1 MRLIPALLMS
11 LLLSLPLMAGAAP
24 TEDQL
29 KQELK
34 QAEAN
39 KEMANQT
46 QVVEALQ
53 SALNWLNEASVSAG
67 RTAEYQKVIDD
78 FPKLTQA
85 LRQELRNQPD
95 KPPALDN
102 SISAAQLEQQI
113 LQVSSQQLEET
124 RQLRQEQDRSR
135 DISDSLS
142 LIPQQQS
149 EARNALSDI
158 DQRIQ
163 AATAAATSSPLAQ
176 AQLSALQAES
186 TARKAKVD
194 ELELA
199 QLSAN
204 NRQEL
209 SRMRT
214 DLYKKRADFL
224 DQQLQVLRNTL
235 NNQRQ
240 QEAEQALEKT
250 ELLAEQ
256 SGELPH
262 SISQQLQANREL
274 SLALNQQAQRMDLIS
289 SQQRQAAAQTQQ
301 VRQAINTIREQAQW
315 LGASNLLGETLRAQV
330 ARLPDMPKP
339 QQLDRDMGQLR
350 VQRLHY
356 EDLLDKQ
363 AIYRQ
368 ARQDDGKPLTTDQQ
382 KILDAQLR
390 TQRDLLNS
398 LLSGCDTQI
407 LELTKLKV
415 ANSQLVEALN
425 DVHDAAHR
433 YLFWVADVSAIGI
446 SYPVQVAHDLKR
458 LVSLDSL
465 SQLGG
470 ASMMMVTSKE
480 TLLPLFGALI
490 LVIISISSRKHYY
503 AFLERANSKVG
514 KVTQDHFS
522 LTLRTVFW
530 SILVAMPLPVLWA
543 ALGFGLQS
551 AWPYPIAVAIG
562 DGVTAT
568 LPILWAFMVSAALAH
583 PQGLFVAHFGWPQR
597 AVSRALR
604 YYALSI
610 WVLVPLIMALITFDN
625 LNDREFSNTLGRL
638 CFVILCLVVALVT
651 NSLKRAGIP
660 LYHDKKGNSENII
673 NKTLW
678 WMLLGAPIVAALAS
692 LMGYLATSQALLA
705 RLETSVAIW
714 FVLLVIYHIIRRWML
729 IQRRRIAFERAKQ
742 RRAEMLNQRARGE
755 EDGHQI
761 STSNEGTVEIEEPV
775 VDLDAISAQ
784 SLRLVRSLL
793 TLIALISVIF
803 LWSEIHSAFSFL
815 ENIHLWQVA
824 STVQGVESMQ
834 PITLGS
840 VLIAI
845 LVLIITTQLVRNL
858 PALLELAL
866 LQHLDLTPGT
876 GYAVLTVTK
885 YVLLLIGGLTG
896 FSLIGIEWAKL
907 QWLVAALG
915 VGLGFGLQ
923 EIFANFIS
931 GLIILFEKPIRIGDT
946 VTIRNLTGSITR
958 INTRATTIADWDR
971 KEIIVPNKAF
981 ITEQFINWSLSDS
994 VTRVV
999 LTVPAPSEANSEE
1012 VTEILLNAAHRCSL
1026 VLDMPAPEAYLV
1038 DLQQGIQIFELR
1050 MHAAEMAHRMPL
1062 RHEIHQLILAGFR
1075 EHGITLPFPP
1085 FQVRMET
1092 LHRAQNGN
1100 NATFTS
1106 SSGSGRSG
1114 NSSRSP
1120 GDL

>member
-11 LLLSLPLMAGAAP
+11 LLLALPMIASAAP
-24 TEDQL
+24 SESQL

-39 KEMANQT
+39 KEMANQA

-53 SALNWLNEASVSAG
+53 SALNWLSEARASTV
-67 RTAEYQKVIDD
+67 RAEQYQKVIDD
-78 FPKLTQA
+78 FPKLTQG
-85 LRQELRNQPD
+85 LRQELQAQGDTPLPVDNTLTAAP
-95 KPPALDN
+95 LD
-102 SISAAQLEQQI
+102 QQI
-113 LQVSSQQLEET
+113 LQVSSQLLEEA

-142 LIPQQQS
+142 QIPQQQS

-158 DQRIQ
+158 EQRIQ
-163 AATAAATSSPLAQ
+163 SSVTSGNTSQLSQ
-176 AQLSALQAES
+176 AQMNALQAES
-186 TARKAKVD
+186 AARKAKVD

-199 QLSAN
+199 QLSAS

-209 SRMRT
+209 SRMRA
-214 DLYKKRADFL
+214 DLYKKRHDHL
-224 DQQLQVLRNTL
+224 DQQLQTLRNNL
-235 NNQRQ
+235 NSQRQ
-240 QEAEQALEKT
+240 REAEQAIEKT

-256 SGELPH
+256 SGELPA
-262 SISQQLQANREL
+262 SINKQLQANREL
-274 SLALNQQAQRMDLIS
+274 SLALNQQAQRMDLLS
-289 SQQRQAAAQTQQ
+289 SQQRQAAAQTLQ
-301 VRQAINTIREQAQW
+301 VRQALSTIREQAQW

-330 ARLPDMPKP
+330 AKLPDVPKP

-363 AIYRQ
+363 ALFRQ
-368 ARQDDGKPLTTDQQ
+368 ARQDDGTPLTAIQQ
-382 KILDAQLR
+382 KTLNAQLR
-390 TQRDLLNS
+390 TQSDLLNS
-398 LLSGCDTQI
+398 LLSGCDSQI

-415 ANSQLVEALN
+415 ANNQLVEALN
-425 DVHDAAHR
+425 DIHEAAHR
-433 YLFWVADVSAIGI
+433 YLFWVADVSPISF
-446 SYPVQVAHDLKR
+446 SYPLQAAHDLTR
-458 LVSLDSL
+458 LLSLDTL
-465 SQLGG
+465 SQLSS
-470 ASMMMVTSKE
+470 ASLMMVTSKE
-480 TLLPLFGALI
+480 TLIPLFAALI
-490 LVIISISSRKHYY
+490 LVIVSISSRRHYY
-503 AFLERANSKVG
+503 AFLERSSSRVG

-522 LTLRTVFW
+522 LTMRTVFW
-530 SILVAMPLPVLWA
+530 SILVALPLPVLWA
-543 ALGFGLQS
+543 ALGFGLQN

-568 LPILWAFMVSAALAH
+568 LPILWAFMISAALAH

-597 AVSRALR
+597 AVSRAMR
-604 YYALSI
+604 YYMMSI
-610 WVLVPLIMALITFDN
+610 WLIVPLIMALITFDN

-638 CFVILCLVVALVT
+638 CFILLCLALSLVT
-651 NSLKRAGIP
+651 HSLKRAGIP
-660 LYHDKKGNSENII
+660 LYLDKKGNGENLL
-673 NKTLW
+673 NNALW
-678 WMLLGAPIVAALAS
+678 WLLLSAPMAAALAS
-692 LMGYLATSQALLA
+692 LMGYLATAQALLA

-742 RRAEMLNQRARGE
+742 RRAEMLSQRARGE
-755 EDGHQI
+755 EESQHAN
-761 STSNEGTVEIEEPV
+761 SNEGTVEIEEPE
-775 VDLDAISAQ
+775 VDLDTISAQ
-784 SLRLVRSLL
+784 SLRLVRSIL
-793 TLIALISVIF
+793 TMIAFVSVIF

-815 ENIHLWQVA
+815 ENIHLWQV
-824 STVQGVESMQ
+824 SSVNQGVESMQ
-834 PITLGS
+834 PITLGA

-866 LQHLDLTPGT
+866 LQHLDLSPGT
-876 GYAVLTVTK
+876 GYAILTITK
-885 YVLLLIGGLTG
+885 YVLMIVGGVSA
-896 FSLIGIEWAKL
+896 FSLLGIEWAKL
-907 QWLVAALG
+907 QWLIAALG

-946 VTIRNLTGSITR
+946 VTIRNLTGSITK

-1012 VTEILLNAAHRCSL
+1012 VSQILLSAAHRCSL
-1026 VLDMPAPEAYLV
+1026 VLDNPAPEVYLV

-1062 RHEIHQLILAGFR
+1062 RHEIHQLILAGFH
-1075 EHGITLPFPP
+1075 EHGIILPFPP

-1092 LHRAQNGN
+1092 LRRAQNGS
-1100 NATFTS
+1100 NATFTTS
-1106 SSGSGRSG
+1106 SSGNMTSSSARSA
-1114 NSSRSP
+1114 